1 MNRAMRCACAI
12 LGGWLLL
19 ALPCS
24 YLSAAAPS
32 SVAALHASAETVL
45 HRLLA
50 MPAALHPA
58 LPYHSWPPRLI
69 ITPTNKLQAFSEAP
83 GCDPRITLSA
93 GLLERVVGDSQARM
107 AFVLGHELSHILLG
121 HTRCSGAGVGGLQGL
136 AFVQAQEYA
145 ADQAGLQLTLAAG
158 YNYQRAFSLFRRL
171 QAVAGNAPIEALAAH
186 HPSISERAARLQR
199 IGSQQALWE
208 SMGAFQDGVAML
220 ASRQYALAAEA
231 FTTVTRAFPKA
242 YEAWSDLGYAYL
254 MRYGDKL
261 RAADLAQLRL
271 GEVATGGYYR
281 EAGSLAAQLRGVNVA
296 DWNHAAAALQYAQ
309 ALAPK
314 SAVILGDLGLAYAM
328 APEDAMTARAPALL
342 RQAEAAA
349 GTGEDRARDAINLA
363 VALERL
369 GQPAAARA
377 AVGAAEQACA
387 QGACPGLR
395 APLLYQRWLLARKP
409 QAQLDALTR
418 YLSVESHSSGWWQL
432 AYAAYPG
439 LCRELHQTPQ
449 PAAAFPQPLAY
460 RRVEAVTVS
469 GRQVAIGEN
478 LRQAAQALGPA
489 TVVAAGPATPLE
501 RMLYPALG
509 VDLVGGESV
518 AAIVLYGPHAPA
530 LELQPAALTAKGGL
544 KLAVGG
550 SQNPILP
557 LLGPD
562 PDEVTLGG
570 TDGGG
575 GYAVLGG
582 TGVAAQIGPD
592 GHLRQLMVMALPDD
606 GAE

>member
-1 MNRAMRCACAI
+1 M
-12 LGGWLLL
+12 L
-19 ALPCS
+19 ASLR
-24 YLSAAAPS
+24 LSAAVPAS
-32 SVAALHASAETVL
+32 STAALESRGEGVL
-45 HRLLA
+45 AKLLA
-50 MPAALHPA
+50 MPAARHPA
-58 LPYHSWPPRLI
+58 LRYHSWPPRLI
-69 ITPTNKLQAFSEAP
+69 ITPSQELQAYSQAP

-93 GLLERVVGDSQARM
+93 GLVERVVGTSQARL

-136 AFVQAQEYA
+136 AFVRRQEYA
-145 ADQAGLQLTLAAG
+145 ADQAGLALALAAG

-171 QAVAGNAPIEALAAH
+171 QAVAGSAPIEALAAD

-220 ASRQYALAAEA
+220 ASRQYGLAAAA

-242 YEAWSDLGYAYL
+242 YEAWNNLGYAYL

-261 RAADLAQLRL
+261 RPPDLAQLRL

-309 ALAPK
+309 ALEPK

-328 APEDAMTARAPALL
+328 APDDAMAARAPALL
-342 RQAEAAA
+342 REAAA
-349 GTGEDRARDAINLA
+349 AAPAGEERARDALNLA
-363 VALERL
+363 VALERE
-369 GQPAAARA
+369 GEMAAARA
-377 AVGAAEQACA
+377 AGAEAQAACA
-387 QGACPGLR
+387 GGGCSGLR
-395 APLLYQRWLLARKP
+395 GPLLYQAWQLARKP
-409 QAQLDALTR
+409 RAELKALTE
-418 YLSVESHSSGWWQL
+418 YLGAESHASGWWQL

-439 LCRELHQTPQ
+439 LCRALHQTPQ
-449 PAAAFPQPLAY
+449 PAADFPQPLRY
-460 RRVEAVTVS
+460 RRVESVTVN

-478 LRQAAQALGPA
+478 LREAAQALGPA
-489 TVVAAGPATPLE
+489 TVVAAGPETPLE
-501 RMLYPALG
+501 RLLYPALG

-518 AAIVLYGPHAPA
+518 AAIVLHGPHAPA
-530 LELQPAALTAKGGL
+530 VDLEPAALTAKGGL
-544 KLAVGG
+544 KLAVGE

-570 TDGGG
+570 GNGG

-582 TGVAAQIGPD
+582 TGVAAAIGPG

-606 GAE
+606 GSE